1 MRLDFVAV
9 PSQGHQLCA
18 HKEGLIQTTESVGII
33 ISMKEQ
39 CGAGVWYRVG
49 HE

>member
-18 HKEGLIQTTESVGII
+18 HKEGLKQTRGSVETEKNSVVLEYGI
-33 ISMKEQ
+33 E
-39 CGAGVWYRVG
+39 
-49 HE
+49 